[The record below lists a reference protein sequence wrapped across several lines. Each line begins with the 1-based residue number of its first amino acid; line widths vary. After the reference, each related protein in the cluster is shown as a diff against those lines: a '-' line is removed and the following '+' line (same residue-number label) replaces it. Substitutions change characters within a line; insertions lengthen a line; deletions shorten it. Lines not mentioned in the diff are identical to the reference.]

1 MTKRK
6 SIVSKLLLLVVMLTL
21 VSCCFLGSTFARYVS
36 KESGKATLTVAKWD
50 VRNEEGD
57 VDVAFTGL
65 SPAKDVYESSEPP
78 RTHSTGKVKVAA
90 LTNGGAVNAE
100 VTFTFDGV
108 AALTYVDSSDFDS
121 IAAGAGDY
129 KPASE
134 ALVRGLFSIKFYY
147 STGTDSA
154 EAATQEITS
163 AATKVSLAAG
173 TGKMYVYAEVI
184 WTTGG
189 SAGDQGA
196 ASDQLDTWT
205 GKHVTGV
212 SFNLSYEAVQ
222 ISETPV
228 QS

>member
-65 SPAKDVYESSEPP
+65 SPAKDVYKNSETP

-90 LTNGGAVNAE
+90 LTNGGAVKAE
-100 VTFTFDGV
+100 VTFTFDRV
-108 AALTYVDSSDFDS
+108 AALTYVGSGNFDS
-121 IAAGAGDY
+121 IAAGDY

-134 ALVRGLFSIKFYY
+134 DLVQGLFSIKFYY
-147 STGTDSA
+147 SKETDSP

-163 AATKVSLAAG
+163 ATTKVELAAG

>member
-6 SIVSKLLLLVVMLTL
+6 SIVSKLLLLVAVLTL
-21 VSCCFLGSTFARYVS
+21 ISCCFLGSTFARYVS
-36 KESGKATLTVAKWD
+36 KESGKATLKVAKWD
-50 VRNEEGD
+50 VQTKWGD

-65 SPAKDVYESSEPP
+65 SPAKDVYESSETP
-78 RTHSTGKVKVAA
+78 RTHSTGKVKVAE

-100 VTFTFDGV
+100 VTFTFDGE
-108 AALTYVDSSDFDS
+108 AALTYVDSDDFDS
-121 IAAGAGDY
+121 IAKGDY

-134 ALVRGLFSIKFYY
+134 DLVRGLFSIKFYY
-147 STGTDSA
+147 SKETDSP
-154 EAATQEITS
+154 EAATNEITS
-163 AATKVSLAAG
+163 AETKVELAG

-184 WTTGG
+184 WTTDDSG

-196 ASDQLDTWT
+196 AADQLDTWT
-205 GKHVTGV
+205 GKHVTNV

-222 ISETPV
+222 MTESPV